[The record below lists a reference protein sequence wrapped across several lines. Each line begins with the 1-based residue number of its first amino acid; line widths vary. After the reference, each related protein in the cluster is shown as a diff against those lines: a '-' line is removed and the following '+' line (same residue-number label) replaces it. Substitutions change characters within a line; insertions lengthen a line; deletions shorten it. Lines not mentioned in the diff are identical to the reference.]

1 MMQTNI
7 NQTSD
12 DALMNDGTTQGDE
25 GRQQGFTRHHINFSI
40 DEDVNSKDDMSS
52 EMMSSE
58 MVLKKIGKILQT
70 ARREQGLTRQEISA
84 QLRIPERYLKSLEI
98 GNADELPAM
107 AYVIG
112 YIRTYAN
119 FLKLNAAS
127 LCAELKTS
135 LSSQESRPNYHFINQ
150 KIQNKSTAGRTAL
163 AALVVGVVFYGGW
176 YTMTT
181 APSDSDAGI
190 TANQVSEAQFDT
202 VANIEIDTSAQETA
216 ESVTEDVLTPKAEIG
231 SEAVLGDAQ
240 PIDADNAASPEASTL
255 PVVETS
261 EVKLDAATA
270 PEKTITDGLPAVNTD
285 LVNTGAVN
293 TVGENTVVAET
304 GLADTANT
312 NQPILGDADNSVT
325 AAIATNRIPEKE
337 ITVLATANSWVE
349 VTRADGS
356 VVSQRLMRKGETYI
370 VPGGEDLFLTTGNAG
385 GLEIKLGVSDA
396 ITLGAWG
403 ETLSE
408 LPLDHT
414 IISQRY

>member
-1 MMQTNI
+1 MMQTNT

-12 DALMNDGTTQGDE
+12 ATLMNDGTTQGDE

-40 DEDVNSKDDMSS
+40 DEDVNSKDDISS

-150 KIQNKSTAGRTAL
+150 KIQNKSTAGRTAF

-181 APSDSDAGI
+181 APSDSDPSI
-190 TANQVSEAQFDT
+190 TANQVSEVQFDT
-202 VANIEIDTSAQETA
+202 VANIEIDTSAQVTA

-270 PEKTITDGLPAVNTD
+270 PEKTTTDGLPAVNTD
-285 LVNTGAVN
+285 LVNTEGVN
-293 TVGENTVVAET
+293 TDGVNT

-312 NQPILGDADNSVT
+312 KQPILGDADNSVT

>member
-1 MMQTNI
+1 MMQTNT

-150 KIQNKSTAGRTAL
+150 KIQNKSTAGRTAF

-190 TANQVSEAQFDT
+190 TVNQVSEVQFDT
-202 VANIEIDTSAQETA
+202 VANIEIDTSAQVTA

-285 LVNTGAVN
+285 LVNTG
-293 TVGENTVVAET
+293 
-304 GLADTANT
+304 LADTANT
-312 NQPILGDADNSVT
+312 KQPILGDADNSVT

>member
-1 MMQTNI
+1 MMQTNT

-12 DALMNDGTTQGDE
+12 DALMNDGTTQGDV

-150 KIQNKSTAGRTAL
+150 KIQNKSTAGRTAF

-181 APSDSDAGI
+181 APSDSDPSI
-190 TANQVSEAQFDT
+190 TANQVSEVQFDT
-202 VANIEIDTSAQETA
+202 VANIEIDTSAQVTA
-216 ESVTEDVLTPKAEIG
+216 ESVTEDVLTPKAELG

-240 PIDADNAASPEASTL
+240 SVDADNAASPEASTL

-270 PEKTITDGLPAVNTD
+270 PEKTTTDGLPAVNTD
-285 LVNTGAVN
+285 LVNT
-293 TVGENTVVAET
+293 VVAET
-304 GLADTANT
+304 GLADTTNT